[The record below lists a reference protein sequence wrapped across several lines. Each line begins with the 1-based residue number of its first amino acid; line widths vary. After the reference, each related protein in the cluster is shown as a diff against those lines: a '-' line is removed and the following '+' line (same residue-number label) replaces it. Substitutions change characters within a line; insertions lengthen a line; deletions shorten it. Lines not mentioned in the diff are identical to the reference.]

1 MRGSRELDLPCVGK
15 ESSKGAGRRSL
26 VSVVWETWRGVKTG
40 TVSVSG
46 WSLPWSGMEKDW
58 RYSEEGFTTTIRS
71 GGRNKQRS
79 LQRVWILRVTK

>member
-46 WSLPWSGMEKDW
+46 WSLP
-58 RYSEEGFTTTIRS
+58 
-71 GGRNKQRS
+71 
-79 LQRVWILRVTK
+79 